1 MGRSTLSIQTRLVAA
16 LSLSATL
23 LVGLI
28 GLYWVNRHEREL
40 DAELQ
45 ERQRRM
51 AQLVARGF
59 AEPVWNLDSAALSE
73 LLDAVMADP
82 EVHAITLTAPGL
94 ETLRRERTA
103 PAVRP
108 QTMEFELSHRSSVD
122 SGPAGAL
129 GRATLVYT
137 RAYIDQ
143 RVGETRRLVASL
155 LATVLLAI
163 GLTSYVLVRRLV
175 ERPVSRLR
183 GLAQRVASG
192 ELGAQITPEHAD
204 EIGDLTDQ
212 LNAMSA
218 KLQAFAEGV
227 RSSEQRYRSLFEN
240 AAEGIFQADGHGRL
254 LRINKALAH
263 MLGLPH
269 PDQAQGLTL
278 RRVVRI
284 EPDEYRRLAR
294 ALGRHRLLQ
303 QVPLLVTT
311 RDGRDLWME
320 LSLHL
325 VLDGGASRVEGLVSD
340 ITQRRL
346 AEQELTQHRD
356 HLEELVTERTVELS
370 QAKQRAETANQAKSR
385 FLATMSH
392 EFRTPLNAI
401 LGFAQLLQMDK
412 SLTESQQSKI
422 RLMRESGEHLLVLI
436 TDLLDV
442 ASIEAGK
449 LTLQLNPLDLR
460 ALLEMCS
467 ESMRPRAAEKSL
479 AFDVSL
485 DPELPARVRAD
496 GQRLRQVLLNLLSN
510 AVKFT
515 DRGRVGLMV
524 DLMARGPSSIVLRFS
539 VTDTGIGMEPQQ
551 MQRLFQPFEQV
562 ADQSRRAGG
571 TGLGLAISQQLVKL
585 MGGMIDVETS
595 PGHGSRFSFALE
607 LPLAS

>member
-28 GLYWVNRHEREL
+28 GLYWVDRHEREL
-40 DAELQ
+40 NAALV
-45 ERQRRM
+45 ERQERM

-82 EVHAITLTAPGL
+82 EVQSISLTAPGL
-94 ETLRRERTA
+94 ETLRRERDT

-108 QTMEFELSHRSSVD
+108 LEIDFELSHRTGPSP
-122 SGPAGAL
+122 GPAGAL
-129 GRATLVYT
+129 GRANIVFT

-143 RVGETRRLVASL
+143 SLGETRRLVASL

-163 GLTSYVLVRRLV
+163 ALTSYFLVRRLV
-175 ERPVSRLR
+175 EQPVSRLR

-192 ELGAQITPEHAD
+192 ELGAHIEPEHAD

-218 KLQAFAEGV
+218 KLRDFAEGL

-240 AAEGIFQADGHGRL
+240 AAEGIFQANGHGRL
-254 LRINKALAH
+254 LRVNKALAQ
-263 MLGLPH
+263 MLGLARPEE
-269 PDQAQGLTL
+269 AQG
-278 RRVVRI
+278 RI
-284 EPDEYRRLAR
+284 LGRMVQVEHDEYRRLAR
-294 ALGRHRLLQ
+294 ALERHRLLQ

-311 RDGRDLWME
+311 RDGRELWVE

-325 VLDGGASRVEGLVSD
+325 VQDGGTSRIEGLVSD

-356 HLEELVTERTVELS
+356 HLEDLVTERTVELS
-370 QAKQRAETANQAKSR
+370 QAKQRAEAANQAKSR

-401 LGFAQLLQMDK
+401 LGFAQLLQMDA
-412 SLTESQQSKI
+412 SLTPAQQSKV
-422 RLMRESGEHLLVLI
+422 RLIRESGDHLLVLI

-460 ALLEMCS
+460 GLLEMCS
-467 ESMRPRAAEKSL
+467 ESMRPRAAEKGL
-479 AFDVSL
+479 NFGVQL
-485 DPELPARVRAD
+485 DAQLPTRVRAD

-515 DRGRVGLMV
+515 DRGHVGLSV
-524 DLMARGPSSIVLRFS
+524 DLVAHGPSSIVLRFT
-539 VTDTGIGMEPQQ
+539 VADTGIGMEPEQV
-551 MQRLFQPFEQV
+551 QRLFQPFEQV

-571 TGLGLAISQQLVKL
+571 TGLGLAISQQLVRL
-585 MGGMIDVETS
+585 MGGQIEVETA
-595 PGHGSRFSFALE
+595 PTQGSRFSFALE

>member
-28 GLYWVNRHEREL
+28 GLYWVDRHEQEL
-40 DAELQ
+40 NEALT
-45 ERQRRM
+45 ERQQRM

-82 EVHAITLTAPGL
+82 EVQSITLAAPGL
-94 ETLRRERTA
+94 DTLRRSRET
-103 PAVRP
+103 PPVRP
-108 QTMEFELSHRSSVD
+108 LTLEFELSHRAGAQ
-122 SGPAGAL
+122 GPAGAL

-143 RVGETRRLVASL
+143 TLGETRRLVASL

-163 GLTSYVLVRRLV
+163 ALTSYVLVRRLV

-192 ELGAQITPEHAD
+192 DLGAHIEPEHAD
-204 EIGDLTDQ
+204 EIGDLTEQ
-212 LNAMSA
+212 LNAMSTR
-218 KLQAFAEGV
+218 LHDFAEGL

-254 LRINKALAH
+254 LRVNKALAQ
-263 MLGLPH
+263 MLGLPR
-269 PDQAQGLTL
+269 PEDAQGVSL
-278 RRVVRI
+278 RRMVRI
-284 EPDEYRRLAR
+284 EQAEYRRLAR
-294 ALGRHRLLQ
+294 ALERHRLLQ

-311 RDGRDLWME
+311 RDGRDLWVE

-325 VLDGGASRVEGLVSD
+325 ALDGAPRIEGLVSD
-340 ITQRRL
+340 ITLRRL

-356 HLEELVTERTVELS
+356 HLEDLVTERTVELS
-370 QAKQRAETANQAKSR
+370 QAKQRAEAANQAKSR

-401 LGFAQLLQMDK
+401 LGFAQLLQMDPT
-412 SLTESQQSKI
+412 LTDAQQTRI

-449 LTLQLNPLDLR
+449 LTLQLSPLDLR
-460 ALLEMCS
+460 ALLEICS
-467 ESMRPRAAEKSL
+467 ESMRPRAAEKGL
-479 AFDVSL
+479 AFDVHF
-485 DPELPARVRAD
+485 DPQLPTRVRAD

-515 DRGRVGLMV
+515 DHGRAGLSV
-524 DLMARGPSSIVLRFS
+524 DVVAQGPSSLVLRFTVS
-539 VTDTGIGMEPQQ
+539 DTGIGMAQEQV
-551 MQRLFQPFEQV
+551 QRLFQPFEQV
-562 ADQSRRAGG
+562 ADLSRRVGG
-571 TGLGLAISQQLVKL
+571 TGLGLAISQQLVRL
-585 MGGMIDVETS
+585 MGGEIGVETS
-595 PGHGSRFSFALE
+595 PDEGSRFSFSLE